1 MIMRVC
7 DIVLN
12 SIWYD
17 PRVKRQIKTYSE
29 SEDVSLSCVGVECK
43 RYDAEKVNDLGVK
56 IDLIKEPQKKPAL
69 MPRIIWRFWRRSLI
83 NRMLC
88 NAIVAQKPDIIH
100 ANDFSAL
107 VPAYMASKKL
117 KCKLVYD
124 SHEIYMENKMSYN
137 KLYLNY
143 LRRKEKRIAQ
153 KCDIVVAVSNAA
165 AEYFAETFEIEKP
178 LVVTNC
184 AHKDAIIEE
193 YGQKNQGFEVLNHG
207 QYYAG
212 RGYDI
217 AVHASK
223 LLEEYPDIK
232 IALRGFGKME
242 NELREYVDKN
252 EVKNVIFYPPVT
264 VQELI
269 PKASESHVGVAITEP
284 MCLNFKLS
292 VSNKLFEYAAA
303 GIPVILSDIPEHR
316 MLNDKYKFGIIL
328 KENTKEAFAEAVKKL
343 YLDKEFYGKC
353 RENALSM
360 SREVNWET
368 DFEKLLQKERE
379 AVDANK

>member
-1 MIMRVC
+1 MRVC

-29 SEDVSLSCVGVECK
+29 CEDVSLSCVGVECK
-43 RYDAEKVNDLGVK
+43 RYDPEKVNSLGVE
-56 IDLIKEPQKKPAL
+56 IDLIKEPQKKPAF
-69 MPRIIWRFWRRSLI
+69 MPSIIWKFRRRSVI
-83 NRMLC
+83 NKMLC
-88 NAIVAQKPDIIH
+88 NAIIAQKPDLIH

-137 KLYLNY
+137 KLYVRF
-143 LRRKEKRIAQ
+143 LRRMEKKIA
-153 KCDIVVAVSNAA
+153 KKSDIMVAVSNAA
-165 AEYFAETFEIEKP
+165 ADYFARAFEIEKP

-184 AHKDAIIEE
+184 AHKNAIIKE
-193 YGQKNQGFEVLNHG
+193 QPLKNQGFEVLNHG
-207 QYYAG
+207 QYYSG

-217 AVHASK
+217 SIRAAE
-223 LLEEYPDIK
+223 LLKEYPEIK

-242 NELREYVDKN
+242 NELREYVSSN
-252 EVKNVIFYPPVT
+252 NVENVIFYPPVT

-269 PKASESHVGVAITEP
+269 PKAAESFVGVAITEP
-284 MCLNFKLS
+284 ICLNFQLS

-303 GIPVILSDIPEHR
+303 GLPVILSDIPEHR
-316 MLNDKYKFGIIL
+316 MLNEKYKFGIIIE
-328 KENTKEAFAEAVKKL
+328 ENTPKAFAEAVKKL
-343 YLDKEFYGKC
+343 YLDKDFYNLCK
-353 RENALSM
+353 ENALRM
-360 SREVNWET
+360 SEEVNWENE
-368 DFEKLLQKERE
+368 FQKLLEKERKI
-379 AVDANK
+379 VSVVSK